1 MGQIPRITHQIWLQ
15 GWHELPAKFQ
25 ENVRLLAEKNPRYT
39 HMHWDEESLRREC
52 ALVGNAVLEKFDSFS
67 HLIQKVDLGRFVILY
82 NYGGISVDTDMKS
95 LNSIDTTPY
104 IDLADCMISKGAF
117 PLNLT
122 GRTNN
127 AVILTRPRHPFLHDL
142 ILTITSSNLE
152 EQYSTKEMCIYY
164 TTGPHLFETVLE
176 RHRDEVVFL
185 DNRFYE
191 PCFSLDPMCN
201 PKEDSIM
208 DHQHEMSWISPIF
221 MDMIRLLFPV
231 AYIMSALSILVAV
244 FYVVRF
250 FTKKH
255 LKVQRPVV

>member
-1 MGQIPRITHQIWLQ
+1 MSKIPRITHQIWLQ

-25 ENVRLLAEKNPRYT
+25 ENVRLLAEKNPGYT

-52 ALVGNAVLEKFDSFS
+52 ALVGNAVLEKFDSFP

-104 IDLADCMISKGAF
+104 IDLAYCMISKGAF
-117 PLNLT
+117 PLNIT

-127 AVILTRPRHPFLHDL
+127 AVILTRPHHPFLHDL

-164 TTGPHLFETVLE
+164 TTGPHLFERVLE
-176 RHRDEVVFL
+176 RHRVEVVFL
-185 DNRFYE
+185 DNRIYE
-191 PCFSLDPMCN
+191 L
-201 PKEDSIM
+201 
-208 DHQHEMSWISPIF
+208 
-221 MDMIRLLFPV
+221 
-231 AYIMSALSILVAV
+231 
-244 FYVVRF
+244 
-250 FTKKH
+250 
-255 LKVQRPVV
+255 